1 MQADVISARV
11 ERARE
16 LVKTLTAQG
25 IRAVAM
31 TNVDNSGITLVK
43 TVPVSLL
50 ERAARFGI
58 GLSPIFDVHTVD
70 DNFTSTPE
78 LGGPVGDLRL
88 MPDTLMLR
96 VLAAQPGW
104 AWVPADQYT
113 QEGEPFPACQRTFAR
128 RMADRLTAQ
137 GLSMRL
143 AFELEWFVAKRDG
156 DALVPIHRGP
166 AYSAAVLAEVSDY
179 ARD

>member
-1 MQADVISARV
+1 MESDIISARV
-11 ERARE
+11 DRARE
-16 LVKTLTAQG
+16 LTPTLIEQGVK
-25 IRAVAM
+25 AVAF

-50 ERAARFGI
+50 ERATRFGI

-96 VLAAQPGW
+96 PLAAQPGW
-104 AWVPADQYT
+104 AWAPADQYT
-113 QEGEPFPACQRTFAR
+113 QEGEAFPCCQRTFAA
-128 RMADRLTAQ
+128 RMTERLAER
-137 GLSMRL
+137 GIAMRL
-143 AFELEWFVAKRDG
+143 AFELEWFVAAVDG
-156 DALVPIHRGP
+156 KEAIPIHRGP
-166 AYSAAVLAEVSDY
+166 AYSAAV
-179 ARD
+179 